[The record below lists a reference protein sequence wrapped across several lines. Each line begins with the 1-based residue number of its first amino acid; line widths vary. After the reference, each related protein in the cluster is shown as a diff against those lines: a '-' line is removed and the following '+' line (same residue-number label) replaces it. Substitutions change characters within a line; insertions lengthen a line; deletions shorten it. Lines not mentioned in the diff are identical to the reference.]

1 MRLLRFGFPALLLA
15 TVAVFLVE
23 RAKDPERR
31 TLGAAITTS
40 FAARYPDRVR
50 SLIYLDPVFNTGR
63 PLPPEERSPLAWT
76 LHMVFRGGT
85 EEMATGQLGDFLHPE
100 RHPDWVRR
108 YRVQQQFKGTRE
120 ALRRTRAAIAMA
132 RPSELEAQIGAVVR
146 AR

>member
-31 TLGAAITTS
+31 TLDAAITTS

-50 SLIYLDPVFNTGR
+50 SLIHLDPVFNTGR

-85 EEMATGQLGDFLHPE
+85 EEMATGQLGD
-100 RHPDWVRR
+100 
-108 YRVQQQFKGTRE
+108 
-120 ALRRTRAAIAMA
+120 
-132 RPSELEAQIGAVVR
+132 
-146 AR
+146 